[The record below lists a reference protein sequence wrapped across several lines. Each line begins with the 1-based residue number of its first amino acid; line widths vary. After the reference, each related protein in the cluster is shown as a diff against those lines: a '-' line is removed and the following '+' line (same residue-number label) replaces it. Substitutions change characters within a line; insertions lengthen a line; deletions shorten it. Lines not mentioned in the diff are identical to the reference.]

1 MTNKPT
7 TFTAFATEH
16 QIEMSVKRVAA
27 RPDDDGSDW
36 ARDARHYKITL
47 VTSIGEVETYYSQG
61 SGIKVEPTIGTVLRC
76 LRSDAGAYNLSFEEW
91 CDEYGYDNDSR
102 RAERTYN
109 ACRDT
114 AADLENLLGP
124 GGFDE
129 LMEGSFDDE

>member
-16 QIEMSVKRVAA
+16 QIEMSVCRIDA
-27 RPDDDGSDW
+27 RPDGTNDGW
-36 ARDARHYKITL
+36 ATDARHFKITL
-47 VTSIGEVETYYSQG
+47 TTSLDSMVTYFSQG
-61 SGIKVEPTIGTVLRC
+61 SAHKADPTIGTVLSC

-91 CDEYGYDNDSR
+91 CSEYGYDDDSR
-102 RAERTYN
+102 KAERTYN

-124 GGFDE
+124 GGFDA
-129 LMEGSFDDE
+129 LMEGRFEDE